1 MIRSELIQKI
11 ADENPHLYQRDVE
24 RIVNAIFEEIIDA
37 MARGDRVELRGF
49 GAFSVKKRDAR
60 RAATRAPARPWTSTR
75 STCPSSRRASSC
87 ATGSTASRSEPCGS
101 CGTFFLALLAIAL
114 LIVALANRNVV
125 TLTLL
130 PEEIASFAGYN
141 AAVSL
146 PLFLVIFAGIVA
158 GVVIGFVWEWFRE
171 HKHRAEAVT
180 NRREREKLEREVS
193 RLKPATERQT
203 DDVLALLESGG
214 STR

>member
-1 MIRSELIQKI
+1 MR
-11 ADENPHLYQRDVE
+11 
-24 RIVNAIFEEIIDA
+24 F
-37 MARGDRVELRGF
+37 LRYL
-49 GAFSVKKRDAR
+49 
-60 RAATRAPARPWTSTR
+60 
-75 STCPSSRRASSC
+75 
-87 ATGSTASRSEPCGS
+87 
-101 CGTFFLALLAIAL
+101 FLALLAIAL
-114 LIVALANRNVV
+114 LIVALANRNLV

-130 PEEIASFAGYN
+130 PEEIATFVGYN